1 MEFEG
6 ARIEM
11 NNPITAFLIAGIAA
25 GIIASDASAHDPD
38 NPFPDIEVHRN
49 ASDKLL
55 ATYPFDLTPIVRVTD
70 TGFAGLHAAIEPGFV
85 PGEDDASNG
94 LFAIPLATTVGLELL
109 AVEPG
114 LQIRID
120 GTTLDSPGETTVIG
134 THDDAD
140 RGNSDLHEH
149 GEFQFLINPNG
160 ERAFAE
166 GEIHFRLY
174 DTGGAHAPSDPRK
187 LRVSN
192 GYLPS
197 PASPDN
203 GTNKCLKAVAKEAG
217 KFMRSTHSTLAKCL
231 TLADA
236 IVNLG
241 NSANAAPKNCGLD
254 ETSSS
259 TMIGRIERARTKAFE
274 KIDRS
279 CGPLS
284 SVSTPFTLAAVEAHL
299 DMHRCRAEETV
310 AATYDNARDLVSNAI
325 EAALAGSACVGN
337 VCVGGIANG
346 NSCNDTEECKT
357 KTLVSNA
364 TVCLHEAAVA
374 E

>member
-1 MEFEG
+1 MKMK
-6 ARIEM
+6 RTLSIL
-11 NNPITAFLIAGIAA
+11 TAACTAALIAAPHA
-25 GIIASDASAHDPD
+25 PAHDPD
-38 NPFPDIEVHRN
+38 NPFPDIEIHRN
-49 ASDKLL
+49 ASNKLV
-55 ATYPFDLTPIVRVTD
+55 ATYPFESTPIIRVTD
-70 TGFAGLHAAIEPGFV
+70 TGFAGLHTAIEPGFV
-85 PGEDDASNG
+85 PGEDDPSNG
-94 LFAIPLATTVGLELL
+94 LFAIPLSTTVGLELL

-149 GEFQFLINPNG
+149 GEFQFLVNPNG

-166 GEIHFRLY
+166 GEIHFRIY
-174 DTGGAHAPSDPRK
+174 DAGGTYAPSDPRK

-192 GYLPS
+192 GHLPS

-203 GTNKCLKAVAKEAG
+203 GTSKCLKAVAKEAG

-231 TLADA
+231 ALADA

-241 NSANAAPKNCGLD
+241 NSPNNAPKTCGLD
-254 ETSSS
+254 ETASN
-259 TMIGRIERARTKAFE
+259 TMIGRIERARGKAFD

-284 SVSTPFTLAAVEAHL
+284 SVSTPFTAAAVEAHL

-310 AATYDNARDLVSNAI
+310 AATYDNARDLVSDAI

-346 NSCNDTEECKT
+346 HFCNDTEECKT

-364 TVCLHEAAVA
+364 TTCMHEAAVA